1 MIEPTALS
9 SSPATLVM
17 TLEPGQKITLELS
30 QDDVLNARGQ
40 SDNKIQ
46 LKLEQEISRE
56 SIFTIPAI
64 YSSSTNLGI

>member
-1 MIEPTALS
+1 
-9 SSPATLVM
+9 M